1 MKKVFLFAAM
11 AILALVGCEK
21 QNQSELNFEDVQKEA
36 TVKGT
41 LVAYV
46 NAPGAATQTL
56 ALEGVRVYVE
66 VAANQYTDKAE
77 GANKFEA
84 KTDAEGKFEIK
95 VKTGAKSIKGAL
107 LKIDDFSYDVNGKTV
122 YYTFD
127 DVNLGDLTADGLE
140 NNYLVAKEDAVL
152 NQTVGTAKLMGVLT
166 YDAGTVKQ
174 ADGTLEE
181 HTHAYAANVD
191 VIAAVTY
198 FAGKP
203 EEVVKKFVV
212 KTDSKGAY
220 SFDIPVETD
229 GNDLELSIA
238 QFKANYTE
246 FANNQW
252 TTSEYF
258 YTLSAPV
265 PATVNANETKIVDFA
280 ADTKEAIEP
289 TTKNQIAF
297 NVKGVMSKEFEKP
310 EYDKSDNLTGYSKG
324 LQPTSDYKITIRLD
338 YYDDA
343 HSEILSTILYEGITP
358 GDKGAVNQQVKL
370 YDGWNIANVKVSAY
384 ADKTIKVTANEFYH
398 YYLALD
404 ADTKKYATVKD
415 GYTKQ
420 KDLQGIYK
428 GGPDNLLC
436 TAKWADDKQL
446 FFDLDLGDL
455 VLKFEPESKS
465 TLIGIAFDANPGE
478 PAKLCDGTDSK
489 YYFHN
494 TKIDDKVYA
503 LGIGGIAW

>member
-66 VAANQYTDKAE
+66 VSADQYTDKAE

-181 HTHAYAANVD
+181 HSHAYAANVD

-198 FAGKP
+198 FAGEP

-212 KTDSKGAY
+212 K
-220 SFDIPVETD
+220 
-229 GNDLELSIA
+229 
-238 QFKANYTE
+238 
-246 FANNQW
+246 
-252 TTSEYF
+252 
-258 YTLSAPV
+258 
-265 PATVNANETKIVDFA
+265 
-280 ADTKEAIEP
+280 IEP
-289 TTKNQIAF
+289 F
-297 NVKGVMSKEFEKP
+297 
-310 EYDKSDNLTGYSKG
+310 
-324 LQPTSDYKITIRLD
+324 
-338 YYDDA
+338 
-343 HSEILSTILYEGITP
+343 
-358 GDKGAVNQQVKL
+358 
-370 YDGWNIANVKVSAY
+370 
-384 ADKTIKVTANEFYH
+384 
-398 YYLALD
+398 
-404 ADTKKYATVKD
+404 
-415 GYTKQ
+415 
-420 KDLQGIYK
+420 
-428 GGPDNLLC
+428 
-436 TAKWADDKQL
+436 
-446 FFDLDLGDL
+446 
-455 VLKFEPESKS
+455 
-465 TLIGIAFDANPGE
+465 
-478 PAKLCDGTDSK
+478 
-489 YYFHN
+489 
-494 TKIDDKVYA
+494 
-503 LGIGGIAW
+503 